1 MKLLARAL
9 LRWVG
14 AVLICALLAP
24 TAALAAPKPLTPEVV
39 HARILKRGVG
49 NWVWVQEDSGVV
61 LVGRIVT
68 IDGGSFGLQLHNDP
82 EITQVLYSEVV
93 DLRTGPS
100 RAAMWTIVGVGVAGM
115 VILALVAHHEMSN
128 MKSPTLPAQLALS
141 PR

>member
-1 MKLLARAL
+1 MNHLQVILR
-9 LRWVG
+9 RWVTLML
-14 AVLICALLAP
+14 VVTLLSP
-24 TAALAAPKPLTPEVV
+24 SLALAKSKPLTPDLV
-39 HARILKRGVG
+39 HERILKRGVG

-82 EITQVLYSEVV
+82 EITPVLYSEVV

-100 RAAMWTIVGVGVAGM
+100 RAAMWTIVGVGIAGM
-115 VILALVAHHEMSN
+115 VILAVVAHHEMSN
-128 MKSPTLPAQLALS
+128 MKMPTLPAQPALS